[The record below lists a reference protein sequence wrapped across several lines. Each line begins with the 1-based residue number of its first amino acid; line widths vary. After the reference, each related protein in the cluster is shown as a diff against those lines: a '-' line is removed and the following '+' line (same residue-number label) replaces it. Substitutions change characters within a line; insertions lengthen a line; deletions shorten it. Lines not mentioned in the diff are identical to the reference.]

1 MSTFIVIAYLTV
13 ALTGTV
19 VLLSV
24 GLVLFHALSTRRER
38 RTQERQRRLR
48 ENLVAYLEGKTDEE
62 GLKAELLHDRDLLVS
77 AVEQLAEEV
86 GSVER
91 SKLEGL
97 FQLFGMG
104 RLLEKELEDLSRGN
118 WPKRMRAATRLASMG
133 GSREEVVPHLLAAL
147 EDDMLDVRLA
157 AAHSLAKLKALDAV
171 VPILRHLVL
180 PARWPIQRVTEIL
193 CDMGDAVAP
202 RLLDYLDDPDAQD
215 AGKAAAIHTLGMR
228 RATGAV
234 AAVVRH
240 LAHPDVEVR
249 VQSAKALGEIGDMRA
264 APALQQAMHD
274 PAWEV
279 RAIAANALGA
289 LGDEAALPILTTSL
303 ADSAWWVRFNA
314 AHALS
319 QLGTRGTEALRSALA
334 HTDSFV
340 RDISRQVLEEQGLMR
355 TEQGRRA

>member
-1 MSTFIVIAYLTV
+1 MSIFIVIAYLTV

-38 RTQERQRRLR
+38 RTQERRLCLR
-48 ENLVAYLEGKTDEE
+48 ESLVAYLEGKADEE

-77 AVEQLAEEV
+77 AIEQLAEEV
-86 GSVER
+86 DSAQR
-91 SKLEGL
+91 AKLEGL

-104 RLLEKELEDLSRGN
+104 RLLEMELENLSHGS
-118 WPKRMRAATRLASMG
+118 WPKRMRAATRLAYM

-157 AAHSLAKLKALDAV
+157 AAHSLAKLEALDAV
-171 VPILRHLVL
+171 VPILRHLIL
-180 PARWPIQRVTEIL
+180 PAQWPIQRVTEIL
-193 CDMGDAVAP
+193 YDMGDAVAP

-215 AGKAAAIHTLGMR
+215 AGKAAAIRTLGMR

-240 LAHPDVEVR
+240 LSNPDIEVR
-249 VQSAKALGEIGDMRA
+249 VQSAKALGEIGDAQA

-279 RAIAANALGA
+279 RAVAANALGQ
-289 LGDEAALPILTTSL
+289 LRDEAALAVLATSL

-314 AHALS
+314 AHALA
-319 QLGTRGTEALRSALA
+319 QLGTLGTEALGRALV

-340 RDISRQVLEEQGLMR
+340 RDISRQVLEERGLMR
-355 TEQGRRA
+355 VEQGAQP